1 MYFNNVHVLIYGVLG
16 IIGLIVGKF
25 CAWYSKRLPEKKKV
39 FSKEY
44 FEENKK
50 GIELSYV
57 FMIITAVIYMLLLF
71 KFGIKGTFFKNLD
84 LLKFLILVPMLEL
97 TFFIDLKH
105 RIIPN
110 RLTMTMFEIGII
122 IMFVYGIANINIL
135 KNMLFGMLTGGGI
148 FLTITLLGGLVAGK
162 EAMGLGDVKFMG
174 ALGLYLGVSIIAEVS
189 FLAFL
194 LAAIISIGIMIVRKY
209 ILKNPDDEIPFGPF
223 LSLSALLCIFLPN
236 NIVFS
241 AFAVFCKGISMV
253 IISCMM

>member
-25 CAWYSKRLPEKKKV
+25 CAWCNKRLPEKKKV

-71 KFGIKGTFFKNLD
+71 KFGIKGTFLKNLD

-122 IMFVYGIANINIL
+122 TMFVYGIANINIL

-174 ALGLYLGVSIIAEVS
+174 ALGLYFGLTNIIIIALISFLVGAILSII
-189 FLAFL
+189 L
-194 LAAIISIGIMIVRKY
+194 LATKIKRT
-209 ILKNPDDEIPFGPF
+209 DEYIPFGPF

-241 AFAVFCKGISMV
+241 AFAAFCKGLSMM
-253 IISCMM
+253 IISFMM